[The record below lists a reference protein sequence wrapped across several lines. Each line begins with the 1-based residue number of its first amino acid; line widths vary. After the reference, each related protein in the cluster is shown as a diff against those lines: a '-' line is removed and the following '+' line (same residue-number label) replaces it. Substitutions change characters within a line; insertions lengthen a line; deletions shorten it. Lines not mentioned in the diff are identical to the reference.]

1 MGQAV
6 RPQRL
11 GQGIQRTGAGER
23 AWLSMLVDTMEKIS
37 RENMARPDLR
47 TAPCDAR
54 LLTTVRLQLGRSQPG
69 RSVVPHRPINHAA
82 RSGHRTKS
90 AI

>member
-37 RENMARPDLR
+37 REKTTRPG
-47 TAPCDAR
+47 AS

-69 RSVVPHRPINHAA
+69 RSVVPHRPVNHAA
-82 RSGHRTKS
+82 RLGHRTKS
-90 AI
+90 AV

>member
-11 GQGIQRTGAGER
+11 GIMRTYAGER
-23 AWLSMLVDTMEKIS
+23 AWLSMLVDTMEKVS
-37 RENMARPDLR
+37 HRDVQ
-47 TAPCDAR
+47 TTPCDAR
-54 LLTTVRLQLGRSQPG
+54 LLTKVRLKLG
-69 RSVVPHRPINHAA
+69 RSVVSHRPIRRVA
-82 RSGHRTKS
+82 RSGHRTRT

>member
-11 GQGIQRTGAGER
+11 GQDLGIPRTYVGER
-23 AWLSMLVDTMEKIS
+23 AWLSMLVDAMEKVS
-37 RENMARPDLR
+37 HRDVR

-54 LLTTVRLQLGRSQPG
+54 LLTMVRLKLG
-69 RSVVPHRPINHAA
+69 RSVVPHRPINRAA
-82 RSGHRTKS
+82 RSGHRTRT

>member
-1 MGQAV
+1 MGQAI

-37 RENMARPDLR
+37 RDKMARPG
-47 TAPCDAR
+47 AS

-69 RSVVPHRPINHAA
+69 RSMVPHRPINHAA
-82 RSGHRTKS
+82 RSSHRTKR

>member
-11 GQGIQRTGAGER
+11 GQGLQRTGAGER

-37 RENMARPDLR
+37 REKTTRPHGR
-47 TAPCDAR
+47 TPPCDAG
-54 LLTTVRLQLGRSQPG
+54 LPTTVRLQLGRSQPG

-82 RSGHRTKS
+82 RLGHRAKS